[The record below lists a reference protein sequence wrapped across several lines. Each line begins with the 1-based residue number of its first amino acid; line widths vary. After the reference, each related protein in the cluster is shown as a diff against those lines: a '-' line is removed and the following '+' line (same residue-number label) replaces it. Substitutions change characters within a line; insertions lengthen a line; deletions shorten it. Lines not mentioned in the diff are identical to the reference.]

1 MRPHYPFMTHRGATV
16 RPIIV
21 GVLALWFVAVFLL
34 GAAGAIARPPGTPP
48 FPILI
53 AATAPVI
60 VFLGAYWGW
69 PAFRAYVLS
78 LDLPLAAAIQAWR
91 AGGLGF
97 LALYAHGVL
106 PGAFAWPAGL
116 GDIAIGVTA
125 PWVALALV
133 RRPGFATSRVFV
145 VWNLLGILD
154 LVVAVGVG
162 GLSSALASGAA
173 GEVTTG
179 PMAQLPLV
187 LIPAYLVPLF
197 VMLHLAALFQARR
210 QASSMVSVS
219 RPGSSL

>member
-1 MRPHYPFMTHRGATV
+1 M

-21 GVLALWFVAVFLL
+21 GVLVLWLMVVFLL
-34 GAAGAIARPPGTPP
+34 GAIGAFSRPPGTPP

-53 AATAPVI
+53 GATAPLV
-60 VFLGAYWGW
+60 VFLAAYWGSA
-69 PAFRAYVLS
+69 AFHAFVLS
-78 LDLPLAAAIQAWR
+78 IDLPLATAIQAWR

-106 PGAFAWPAGL
+106 PGVFAWPAGL

-125 PWVALALV
+125 PWVTLALV
-133 RRPGFATSRVFV
+133 RGPGFATSRVFV
-145 VWNLLGILD
+145 AWNLLGILD
-154 LVVAVGVG
+154 LVVAVSAG
-162 GLSSALASGAA
+162 GLSSALASGVA

-197 VMLHLAALFQARR
+197 IMLHLAALFQARW
-210 QASSMVSVS
+210 QASTEHSTGSGAS
-219 RPGSSL
+219 RLR